1 MRSGGKK
8 SGDVDHK
15 HNKHWRH
22 ATWTMVATCRHDEE
36 VACTP
41 MLPSSHPLDHI
52 TTLYRQNVS
61 KFLLISDASLR
72 RQTTIANDNDQ
83 QHPNIDNIPS
93 STTSSSWMGD
103 AARSLALRSATPF
116 TVSIDDQDA
125 GRKKSKSKPSKNN
138 VANSDKLNCIATND
152 DDAAIT
158 RTTTLV
164 QSSLNSWS
172 DCICMACGTFLL
184 PPPPEIDNLVSNVN
198 IVKGGLYVSANIQSL
213 PNASSSTKTT
223 AVPPPLLPLNS
234 HISLRPLK
242 RGRTRRRRA
251 SRVKAKELHNR
262 TLSLQRRGGGGGH
275 HNTSIQLIRT
285 ETLQKEKIQRMAS
298 MYNLGDG
305 RAKNCLVIECTF
317 CGTKKKRK
325 GIEIKKS
332 VAPSSPSPPNTS
344 RLQGTSKGNQSK
356 VVHAKNTGSRKSM
369 GSRVVE
375 PTSKRVDG
383 VSSQIRD
390 NTDYIS
396 LDSKI
401 KSSSDGMVLVGGNS
415 QKRKLD
421 RNEVNGN
428 SPLLL
433 QGGKK
438 KKKKK
443 PETKTKTG
451 ALMDFLSSLND

>member
-1 MRSGGKK
+1 
-8 SGDVDHK
+8 
-15 HNKHWRH
+15 
-22 ATWTMVATCRHDEE
+22 
-36 VACTP
+36 
-41 MLPSSHPLDHI
+41 
-52 TTLYRQNVS
+52 
-61 KFLLISDASLR
+61 
-72 RQTTIANDNDQ
+72 
-83 QHPNIDNIPS
+83 
-93 STTSSSWMGD
+93 
-103 AARSLALRSATPF
+103 
-116 TVSIDDQDA
+116 
-125 GRKKSKSKPSKNN
+125 
-138 VANSDKLNCIATND
+138 
-152 DDAAIT
+152 
-158 RTTTLV
+158 
-164 QSSLNSWS
+164 
-172 DCICMACGTFLL
+172 
-184 PPPPEIDNLVSNVN
+184 
-198 IVKGGLYVSANIQSL
+198 
-213 PNASSSTKTT
+213 
-223 AVPPPLLPLNS
+223 
-234 HISLRPLK
+234 
-242 RGRTRRRRA
+242 
-251 SRVKAKELHNR
+251 
-262 TLSLQRRGGGGGH
+262 
-275 HNTSIQLIRT
+275 
-285 ETLQKEKIQRMAS
+285 

-396 LDSKI
+396 LDSTI
-401 KSSSDGMVLVGGNS
+401 KGRSGGVSVLVGSTNP

-421 RNEVNGN
+421 RNDVNGN